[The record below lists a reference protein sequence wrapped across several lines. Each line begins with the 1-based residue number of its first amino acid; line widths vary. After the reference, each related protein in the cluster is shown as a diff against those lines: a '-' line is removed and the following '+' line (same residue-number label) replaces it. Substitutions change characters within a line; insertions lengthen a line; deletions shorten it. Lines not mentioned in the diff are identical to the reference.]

1 MDDPGIEFKDTPWL
15 LSLNWDASEP
25 ILLGIEEKGGFH
37 AISWSVKDPTL
48 GIRYTL
54 TFLVDN
60 SNAKLI
66 TITRTKEY
74 GSGDSVYESTSVA
87 FDIRLNQADIGA
99 VIEQQYQETQLQV
112 IE

>member
-37 AISWSVKDPTL
+37 AISWSAKDPTL

-66 TITRTKEY
+66 TITRTMEY